1 MASKRQFS
9 YRWRLFIPMLV
20 LMWTGM
26 LVLLYQQ
33 YKHESAIRTEQISK
47 ELKFINSRIINAYKN
62 DIDMRP
68 FMNFINDYFANS
80 KVPQHT

>member
-1 MASKRQFS
+1 
-9 YRWRLFIPMLV
+9 MLV

-47 ELKFINSRIINAYKN
+47 ELKFINSRIIMPIKTTLTCG
-62 DIDMRP
+62 R
-68 FMNFINDYFANS
+68 S
-80 KVPQHT
+80 